1 MASVL
6 ETFYFLFESDASKL
20 ERGLQDAD
28 QKTKKLE
35 HDLKG
40 VDAAGGAVGGTLLRV
55 AGAAGAAL
63 GGLLAFGSL
72 RASITET
79 ADAIDALND
88 RAEALAIPVDVLDA
102 FGKAAM
108 MSGGTAEG
116 FANSLEGFNDGIVA
130 LATTGKGRFAPF
142 AKELGLSMADVK
154 KGAKDPLFAMQQMA
168 DKFKSLSRT
177 EAAGLGAKL
186 GLDRGTINLL
196 SQGKAGVEALVAEQ
210 RKFGV
215 VTAEDAEKAAKFNDS
230 MDQWNMQFQTIKR
243 ELVTTV
249 LPPLTDFLKLLTW
262 IFGWMSDHKEFVV
275 GFFTVVAATLV
286 GVYAP
291 AAMTAAAATWALIAP
306 YLAVAA
312 IIAVVGA
319 AIALV
324 AEDLYQ
330 FGEGNDSV
338 TGRIAARWPIVG
350 DAIRGVGQALAWV
363 TALAAANLGFIADL
377 INEGPTVAF
386 ANLRAAMVDL
396 LVDIGGRFPVFG
408 SIMTTVFGAVQ
419 TSIDALATAWDWLV
433 EKISAGL
440 KTLERLNS
448 FSLFGGSN
456 PIFGEPDKPANPYV
470 DQSAVAKGNS
480 VIAATRT
487 PLASQTSNSITNNGA
502 RTKTTNVTTGP
513 ITVNTQ
519 ATDGDKTAADFGAH
533 LSTHLKSA
541 IDDTDDAVL
550 A

>member
-40 VDAAGGAVGGTLLRV
+40 VDTAGGAVGGTLLRV

-72 RASITET
+72 RATITET

-88 RAEALAIPVDVLDA
+88 RAEALAVPVDALDA
-102 FGKAAM
+102 FGKAALLT
-108 MSGGTAEG
+108 GGTAEG
-116 FANSLEGFNDGIVA
+116 FADSLERFNEGIVA

-142 AKELGLSMADVK
+142 AKELGLSMADIK

-215 VTAEDAEKAAKFNDS
+215 VTAEEAEKAAKFNDS

-249 LPPLTDFLKLLTW
+249 LPPLTDFLKLLTR

-275 GFFTVVAATLV
+275 GFFTIVAATLV

-324 AEDLYQ
+324 AEDIYQ

-350 DAIRGVGQALAWV
+350 DAIRAVG
-363 TALAAANLGFIADL
+363 TALVWLAEIG
-377 INEGPTVAF
+377 G
-386 ANLRAAMVDL
+386 AAMAAFMVLITD
-396 LVDIGGRFPVFG
+396 GPVAAFG
-408 SIMTTVFGAVQ
+408 FLQ
-419 TSIDALATAWDWLV
+419 DALRDVANDIFGTFPKLQSAMESVFEVVRVAIETVTDAWDWLV
-433 EKISAGL
+433 KKFEAGIAIL
-440 KTLERLNS
+440 SKLNS
-448 FSLFGGSN
+448 FSFFGGGN
-456 PIFGEPDKPANPYV
+456 PIFGEPAKPANPYV
-470 DQSAVAKGNS
+470 DPSAVAKGNS